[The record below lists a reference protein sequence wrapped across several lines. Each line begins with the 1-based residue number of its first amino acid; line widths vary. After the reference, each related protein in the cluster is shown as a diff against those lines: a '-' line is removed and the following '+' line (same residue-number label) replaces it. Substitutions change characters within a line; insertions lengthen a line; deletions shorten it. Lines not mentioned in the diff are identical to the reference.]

1 MKELSE
7 RTKWWKIE
15 IEIGIG
21 EYLEMR
27 GVSGIVK
34 LRPKKVV
41 RSLKQV
47 SLVSPG
53 CFLGLGFGN

>member
-34 LRPKKVV
+34 LRPKKAV
-41 RSLKQV
+41 RS
-47 SLVSPG
+47 
-53 CFLGLGFGN
+53 